1 MRIIKFTIHSRG
13 FASYPAYEG
22 GPRVKVGGLKYIS
35 YIYM

>member
-22 GPRVKVGGLKYIS
+22 GGGGGGGGAAG
-35 YIYM
+35 